1 MSDTPAMRGN
11 EFIRKVQ
18 GLAKTRGLECRVD
31 EKRGKGS
38 HVTLYFGDRLTVVR
52 NPKDELKTGTLHAMC
67 KQLDIRRDDL

>member
-1 MSDTPAMRGN
+1 MSDNVDVRGN

-18 GLAKTRGLECRVD
+18 ALAKERGLACRVD

-52 NPKDELKTGTLHAMC
+52 N
-67 KQLDIRRDDL
+67 R